1 LLLLSLP
8 AIGFFLVVPV
18 RPKRA
23 LITYSVDY
31 LLEIVFFA
39 LIFLQLSN
47 PCFWGFLV
55 SGGTIVKGLWVGI
68 LGGLVFG
75 CVGIKLNM
83 APCIHEGVIS
93 GANKRWRLVV
103 LIRSMVGGGLL
114 FFVLFWQQNV
124 VCQMLGVQEKEQ
136 CISALGGILIG
147 YFLGLL
153 ILEGL
158 WIVFWELRNHRKL
171 YIDGI
176 EMSNKHWV
184 RGSKI

>member
-1 LLLLSLP
+1 M
-8 AIGFFLVVPV
+8 

-39 LIFLQLSN
+39 LIFLKLGN

-83 APCIHEGVIS
+83 ALCIHEGVIS
-93 GANKRWRLVV
+93 GANKKWRLAVS
-103 LIRSMVGGGLL
+103 IRSLEGGVLL
-114 FFVLFWQQNV
+114 LFVLFWQQNV

-171 YIDGI
+171 YIHGI

>member
-1 LLLLSLP
+1 M
-8 AIGFFLVVPV
+8 I
-18 RPKRA
+18 R
-23 LITYSVDY
+23 
-31 LLEIVFFA
+31 
-39 LIFLQLSN
+39 
-47 PCFWGFLV
+47 
-55 SGGTIVKGLWVGI
+55 
-68 LGGLVFG
+68 
-75 CVGIKLNM
+75 
-83 APCIHEGVIS
+83 
-93 GANKRWRLVV
+93 
-103 LIRSMVGGGLL
+103 LIRSIVGGGIL
-114 FFVLFWQQNV
+114 FVALWRKENV

-158 WIVFWELRNHRKL
+158 WIVFWELRNHGKL